1 MERLYSVLLSILI
14 CAMSLAGCLGSND
27 SDNSDDDNDS
37 DNIGNNETT
46 ILFEGDQPGE
56 CEDGAD
62 NDRDGL
68 FDCDDPNCAGSAVC
82 KVNEENNTNQND
94 NVSTEDGYS
103 EFDDHKIVNLTNEI
117 ISSGYFDE
125 ADCNFV
131 LFAKDWDE
139 NSYFMKQ
146 KLLDSNLGDSLNY
159 RIWIATY
166 EDVGYNILLPT
177 LYDWRNGAINTTD
190 SIGLYV
196 FDEDEVSFLGD
207 EFTRGTELGTI
218 CLPSQ
223 RDGLGDLFEILD
235 PPFNW
240 TLQVA
245 TSDDIS
251 AMNLTRAANEP
262 LCEVIIINK
271 HLSIGNGLDQIH
283 DNVQTAINRVGNTEV
298 NFWFMNST
306 PGEDDDP
313 VTGAMFELNR
323 LNGAPWDY
331 SPYATLSF
339 FIVDTNDTGE
349 NYFVRYVPEGEPC
362 SSENR
367 EDIYQFF
374 HELGYHPFHA
384 YGYVAEFSEIIVDAS
399 IDVSY
404 KNTTTYNNLEM
415 DAMGYYL
422 NVPYMHN
429 KIHTDSA
436 LECLIHEEHDYFAI
450 TKSWSINN
458 QSIPGDILFLSDY
471 NVSIGDNITCSIHV
485 QDLLT
490 NRTTIDNIELTVSE
504 RVPIAHNLEIIQEND
519 MIYCDFDILNPDK
532 QNYVAI
538 VTWLV
543 DSNNDGRLYFDEDWY
558 SNPSANYSLNA
569 SNGDGWPDLTQG
581 NHISCLVEI
590 VNPEDGELIINNGL
604 ADFLSNH
611 NPQGDSRWQLS
622 YGVIEDI
629 IE

>member
-14 CAMSLAGCLGSND
+14 CTMSLAGCLGSND
-27 SDNSDDDNDS
+27 SDNSEDENDS

-46 ILFEGDQPGE
+46 ILFEGDQTGE

-82 KVNEENNTNQND
+82 KVNEDNNTNQND
-94 NVSTEDGYS
+94 NGSTENGYS
-103 EFDDHKIVNLTNEI
+103 EFDDHKIVNLTNGI

-125 ADCNFV
+125 AGCNFV

-139 NSYFMKQ
+139 NSYIMKQ
-146 KLLDSNLGDSLNY
+146 KLLDANLGNSPNY

-190 SIGLYV
+190 SIGVYV

-223 RDGLGDLFEILD
+223 RDSLGDLFEILD

-245 TSDDIS
+245 TSHDIY

-262 LCEVIIINK
+262 LCEVLIINND
-271 HLSIGNGLDQIH
+271 LSIGNGLDQIH

-306 PGEDDDP
+306 PLDGSWAITD
-313 VTGAMFELNR
+313 AMWELNQ
-323 LNGAPWDY
+323 LNGVIFRD
-331 SPYATLSF
+331 ATPSGPFSF
-339 FIVDTNDTGE
+339 FIVDTNDTRE
-349 NYFVRYVPEGEPC
+349 YFQRYVPDGELC

-367 EDIYQFF
+367 EDVYQFF
-374 HELGYHPFHA
+374 HELGLHPF
-384 YGYVAEFSEIIVDAS
+384 YTFQLTGGFNEIIVNAS

-404 KNTTTYNNLEM
+404 KNITTYNNLEM
-415 DAMGYYL
+415 DAIPYL
-422 NVPYMHN
+422 DN
-429 KIHTDSA
+429 KIHTDST
-436 LECLIHEEHDYFAI
+436 LECLIHEEHDYFSI
-450 TKSWSINN
+450 TKSWLINN
-458 QSIPGDILFLSDY
+458 QSIPEEILYLSDY

-490 NRTTIDNIELTVSE
+490 NRTTIDNFELTVSE
-504 RVPIAHNLEIIQEND
+504 RLPIAHNLEIIQEKD
-519 MIYCDFDILNPDK
+519 MIYCDFEILNPDN
-532 QNYVAI
+532 QDYVAL

-543 DSNNDGRLYFDEDWY
+543 DSNNDGLLKWEDDWY
-558 SNPSANYSLNA
+558 SNPSANYTLNA
-569 SNGDGWPDLTQG
+569 SNGYAEEWPDLTQG
-581 NHISCLVEI
+581 NHIQCVIEI
-590 VNPEDGELIINNGL
+590 VTPEDGELIINNGL
-604 ADFLSNH
+604 GDFLSNH
-611 NPQGDSRWQLS
+611 YPQGDSSWLLS
-622 YGVIEDI
+622 SSKIEDI